1 MSIHEYSGMT
11 RAEMLLKVVMS
22 SLEPASAFVEQYVRF
37 VQGETLCFV
46 CMVYN
51 RLPFTESDS
60 TELSKLLDMKGVKK
74 SDQGTFIE
82 LYREQVKTMEVSDSN
97 NMGSDSVASPLHS
110 SPAYSGADG
119 SRIAKLE
126 KMIKNRL

>member
-1 MSIHEYSGMT
+1 
-11 RAEMLLKVVMS
+11 MLLKVVMS

-37 VQGETLCFV
+37 VQGETHCFV

-82 LYREQVKTMEVSDSN
+82 LYREQVKTMELSDSN
-97 NMGSDSVASPLHS
+97 NTGSLGSDSVASPLHS

>member
-1 MSIHEYSGMT
+1 
-11 RAEMLLKVVMS
+11 
-22 SLEPASAFVEQYVRF
+22 
-37 VQGETLCFV
+37 
-46 CMVYN
+46 MVYN

-60 TELSKLLDMKGVKK
+60 TELSKLLDMKGLKK
-74 SDQGTFIE
+74 SEQGSFIE
-82 LYREQVKTMEVSDSN
+82 LYREQVKTIEVSDSN
-97 NMGSDSVASPLHS
+97 NMGSDNVASPLHS

>member
-1 MSIHEYSGMT
+1 
-11 RAEMLLKVVMS
+11 
-22 SLEPASAFVEQYVRF
+22 
-37 VQGETLCFV
+37 
-46 CMVYN
+46 MVYN

-74 SDQGTFIE
+74 SEQGSFIE
-82 LYREQVKTMEVSDSN
+82 LYREQVKTIEVSDSN
-97 NMGSDSVASPLHS
+97 NTGSDSVVSPLHS

>member
-1 MSIHEYSGMT
+1 
-11 RAEMLLKVVMS
+11 
-22 SLEPASAFVEQYVRF
+22 
-37 VQGETLCFV
+37 
-46 CMVYN
+46 MVYN

-74 SDQGTFIE
+74 SDQGTFMD